1 MRSAYRAALMLC
13 MLLASCVCEATIAA
27 AQSRTAPAGQRSARL
42 YFLRQS
48 GLFGNMAADAR
59 VLINDKS
66 VGIVEAGSYIVVN
79 RPPGHYKLTVGPKI
93 QIGPN
98 LYDVEFTVA
107 PGQVYYFEIGIAT
120 SPTGAGWGKA
130 LMAGNVGK
138 RMDGRGTFG
147 GASMQ
152 FNSLDAAT
160 GAAEVKKLKLMK
172 Q

>member
-1 MRSAYRAALMLC
+1 MQSAYRAALMLC

-27 AQSRTAPAGQRSARL
+27 AQSRTASGGQARL

-48 GLFGNMAADAR
+48 GLFGNAAADAR
-59 VLINDKS
+59 VLVNDKS
-66 VGIVEAGSYIVVN
+66 VGIVEAGSYIVID

-98 LYDVEFTVA
+98 LYDVEFNVA

-120 SPTGAGWGKA
+120 SPTGAGWGTA

-138 RMDGRGTFG
+138 RMDGRGSFG

-152 FNSLDAAT
+152 FNSLDTAT
-160 GAAEVKKLKLMK
+160 GAAEVKKLKPMK
-172 Q
+172 R